1 MSEMED
7 AVTVAAAESN
17 DPLETLGRIAAQRR
31 ELDRAEEI
39 AVRRARVAGASW
51 AFIATLLGV
60 TRQAVHK
67 RYGRR

>member
-1 MSEMED
+1 MPEED
-7 AVTVAAAESN
+7 AVTVTAAESG
-17 DPLETLGRIAAQRR
+17 DPLELLHRIALQRK
-31 ELDRAEEI
+31 ELDRAEAI
-39 AVRRARVAGASW
+39 AVRRARVSGISW

>member
-1 MSEMED
+1 M
-7 AVTVAAAESN
+7 TVSAAETG
-17 DPLETLGRIAAQRR
+17 DPGDILRRIAQQRR
-31 ELDRAEEI
+31 ELDRAEAV
-39 AVRRARVAGASW
+39 AVRRARVSGQSW

>member
-1 MSEMED
+1 MPEED
-7 AVTVAAAESN
+7 AVTVTAAESG
-17 DPLETLGRIAAQRR
+17 DPSAILRRIAEQRR
-31 ELDRAEEI
+31 ELDRAEAV
-39 AVRRARVAGASW
+39 AVRRARVSGQSW

>member
-1 MSEMED
+1 MED
-7 AVTVAAAESN
+7 AVTVAAAESD
-17 DPLETLGRIAAQRR
+17 DPLETLRRIAAQRR
-31 ELDRAEEI
+31 ELEQAEAI
-39 AVRRARVAGASW
+39 AVRRARVTGVSW

>member
-1 MSEMED
+1 MPEED
-7 AVTVAAAESN
+7 AVTVTAAEAG
-17 DPLETLGRIAAQRR
+17 DPSEILRRIAEQRR
-31 ELDRAEEI
+31 ELDRAEAV
-39 AVRRARVAGASW
+39 AVRRARVSGQSW

>member
-1 MSEMED
+1 M
-7 AVTVAAAESN
+7 
-17 DPLETLGRIAAQRR
+17 ETLRRIAAQRR
-31 ELDRAEEI
+31 ELDRAEAV
-39 AVRRARVAGASW
+39 AVRRARVAGGSW

>member
-1 MSEMED
+1 MSEEED
-7 AVTVAAAESN
+7 AVTVAAAESG
-17 DPLETLGRIAAQRR
+17 DPTETLRRIAAQRR
-31 ELDRAEEI
+31 ELDRAEAV
-39 AVRRARVAGASW
+39 AVRRARVGGASW

>member
-7 AVTVAAAESN
+7 AVTVAAAESD
-17 DPLETLGRIAAQRR
+17 DPMETLRRIAAQRR
-31 ELDRAEEI
+31 ELDRAQAV
-39 AVRRARVAGASW
+39 AVRRARVAGGSW

>member
-1 MSEMED
+1 MPEED
-7 AVTVAAAESN
+7 AVTVATAESG
-17 DPLETLGRIAAQRR
+17 DPLDVLQRIAQQRR

-39 AVRRARVAGASW
+39 AVRRARVGGISW
-51 AFIATLLGV
+51 AFIATVLGV